1 MSPITLE
8 SLFIIL
14 IFLLFMSAFFSGSET
29 ALMSVN
35 KYKLKHRVKNNEASA
50 RRVEYLLDNTD
61 KTLGL
66 ILLLNNFVNILASAI
81 TTLIAIEIYGDK
93 GVAIGAGVLTF
104 LILVFSEVTPKTL
117 SLIHI

>member
-1 MSPITLE
+1 MTSITVE
-8 SLFIIL
+8 NLFVIL
-14 IFLLFMSAFFSGSET
+14 VILLLLSAFFSGSET

-35 KYKLKHRVKNNEASA
+35 KYKLKHRVKNKEASA
-50 RRVEYLLDNTD
+50 LRVDYLLNNTD

-81 TTLIAIEIYGDK
+81 TTLIAIELFGDK

-104 LILVFSEVTPKTL
+104 LILVFS
-117 SLIHI
+117 